1 MLPRAH
7 STTVPSFEKWRHR
20 YALLCTLATLML
32 LLAGG
37 LVTST
42 GSGLAVPDWP
52 LSFGR
57 FFPPMTGGVL
67 FEHGH
72 RLVAASVGLL
82 TLVLALWFKR
92 RESRPWV
99 RRLAYAAV
107 GTVIA
112 QGLLGGL
119 TVLLR
124 LPPSVSVLH
133 ACLAQGFFCIVVVL
147 ALATSEPFLTPST
160 DAGAIVPPSLW
171 KLGALATGLVYLQLI
186 LGAVMRHTGAG
197 LAIPD
202 VPLAFG
208 RLVPPL
214 ASFEIAIHFAHRIG
228 ALLVAVAVFL
238 LAGRILKEHS
248 GMTELAAPARLLVLM
263 VTAQIVLGAATVLT
277 RLAVLPATAHVVL
290 GALLL
295 STCLVVTVRAARA
308 RGRHLPDAPS
318 RRALHPGRA
327 AAAPVT
333 TAGRPA

>member
-1 MLPRAH
+1 MQPR
-7 STTVPSFEKWRHR
+7 SEIGPPFEPWRHR
-20 YALLCTLATLML
+20 YALLVAIATVVL

-57 FFPPMTGGVL
+57 IFPRMTGGVL

-72 RLVAASVGLL
+72 RLVAASVGFL
-82 TLVLALWFKR
+82 TVVLALWFR
-92 RESRPWV
+92 AREGRPWV

-133 ACLAQGFFCIVVVL
+133 ACLAQGFFCIVVLL
-147 ALATSEPFLTPST
+147 ALATSESFLTR
-160 DAGAIVPPSLW
+160 PPGPESREVSPALW
-171 KLGALATGLVYLQLI
+171 KLGAFATGLVYLQLI

-214 ASFEIAIHFAHRIG
+214 ESFEIAIHFAHRVG
-228 ALLVAVAVFL
+228 ALFVAVAVL
-238 LAGRILKEHS
+238 GLAGWILRRHGGVS
-248 GMTELAAPARLLVLM
+248 GFAVPARLLVLL
-263 VTAQIVLGAATVLT
+263 VLIQIGLGAATVLT

-295 STCLVVTVRAARA
+295 ATCLTVTVRAAVAGGDRLPDVRA
-308 RGRHLPDAPS
+308 GRLPHRGRA
-318 RRALHPGRA
+318 G
-327 AAAPVT
+327 AAPAT
-333 TAGRPA
+333 TAGSAA

>member
-1 MLPRAH
+1 MQPR
-7 STTVPSFEKWRHR
+7 PEIRPPFEPWRHR
-20 YALLCTLATLML
+20 YALLVAIATVVLLM
-32 LLAGG
+32 AGG

-57 FFPPMTGGVL
+57 FFPRMTGGVL

-72 RLVAASVGLL
+72 RLVAAAVGFL
-82 TLVLALWFKR
+82 TVVLALWFR
-92 RESRPWV
+92 VRESRPWV

-133 ACLAQGFFCIVVVL
+133 ACLAQGFFCVVVLL
-147 ALATSEPFLTPST
+147 ALATSDSFLARNP
-160 DAGAIVPPSLW
+160 GPGGRRVPPALW
-171 KLGALATGLVYLQLI
+171 KLGALATGLVYVQLI

-208 RLVPPL
+208 RIVPPFE
-214 ASFEIAIHFAHRIG
+214 SFEIAIHFAHRVG
-228 ALLVAVAVFL
+228 ALLAAVAVL
-238 LAGRILKEHS
+238 GLAGWILRVQGGVS
-248 GMTELAAPARLLVLM
+248 GFAVPARLLVLM
-263 VTAQIVLGAATVLT
+263 VLIQLALGAATVLT

-295 STCLVVTVRAARA
+295 ATCLVVTVRAAVAGGDR
-308 RGRHLPDAPS
+308 LPDA
-318 RRALHPGRA
+318 RATRAPHPGRA
-327 AAAPVT
+327 MAAPAT
-333 TAGRPA
+333 TPGSAA